1 MYTGRI
7 IFSQLMDVV
16 PKYEFRKIVD
26 RHNGDYRAQKLSCSD
41 QFLCMC
47 FGQLTFRASL
57 RDLTS
62 TLEALGS
69 RRYHMGIKTTVPLST
84 LSYAN
89 AHRPWQIYQDLA
101 MVLIA
106 HAQKLYGKDE
116 LTEPIKILDSTTI
129 DLCLSLFPWAVF
141 RSRKAAIKLHTLMDL
156 EGAIPTFIHI
166 SDGKTNDMKILDM
179 IPILAGSIYIMDRG
193 YLDFER
199 LYHLHSQGGRFVIRA
214 KKNLHY
220 YRKSSTPV
228 DPTSSLQCDQIIR
241 QTGPKSKN
249 RYPETLRRVRLID
262 PETKQHIVLL
272 TNITGCDPARIADYY
287 KSRWQIELFFK
298 WMKQNLRI
306 KAFYGQTGNA
316 VKTQIW
322 TAICTYL
329 IMIISHKSHHFNAS
343 LHTMMQVLS
352 VAILERISLKELF
365 SEQSLMNLESH
376 PRNQLGSLTNNWIL
390 VNQYD

>member
-16 PKYEFRKIVD
+16 SKYEFQKIVD
-26 RHNGDYRAQKLSCSD
+26 HHKGDYRAQKLSCRD

-47 FGQLTFRASL
+47 FGQLTFRDSL
-57 RDLTS
+57 RDLTG
-62 TLEALGS
+62 TLAALGS
-69 RRYHMGIKTTVPLST
+69 RRYHMGIKTDVPLST

-101 MVLIA
+101 MILIA
-106 HAQKLYGKDE
+106 QAQKLYGKDE
-116 LTEPIKILDSTTI
+116 LTESIKILDSTTI

-214 KKNLHY
+214 KKNLQY
-220 YRKSSTPV
+220 YRKSSTLV
-228 DPTSSLQCDQIIR
+228 DPTSGLQCDQTIR
-241 QTGPKSKN
+241 LTGPKSKA
-249 RYPETLRRVRLID
+249 RYPEALRRVRLID
-262 PETKQHIVLL
+262 PDSNNNIVLL
-272 TNITGCDPARIADYY
+272 TNITGCDATRIADYY

-298 WMKQNLRI
+298 WIKQNLRI
-306 KAFYGQTGNA
+306 KAFYGQSVNA

-329 IMIISHKSHHFNAS
+329 IIIISHKSHHFSVS

-352 VAILERISLKELF
+352 VAILERMTLKELF
-365 SEQSLMNLESH
+365 SEQSLTNLETH
-376 PRNQLGSLTNNWIL
+376 PRNQLGLF
-390 VNQYD
+390 D

>member
-26 RHNGDYRAQKLSCSD
+26 RHNGDYRAQKLSCRD
-41 QFLCMC
+41 QLLCMC
-47 FGQLTFRASL
+47 FGQLTFRDSL

-62 TLEALGS
+62 TLAALGS
-69 RRYHMGIKTTVPLST
+69 RRYHMGIKTNVPLST
-84 LSYAN
+84 LAYAN

-106 HAQKLYGKDE
+106 HAQTLHGKDE
-116 LTEPIKILDSTTI
+116 LTESVKILDSTTI
-129 DLCLSLFPWAVF
+129 DLCLSLFPWALF

-166 SDGKTNDMKILDM
+166 SDGKTNDMKVLDM

-214 KKNLHY
+214 KKNLQY

-228 DPTSSLQCDQIIR
+228 DPTSGVQCDQIIR
-241 QTGPKSKN
+241 LTSPKSKA
-249 RYPETLRRVRLID
+249 RYPEALRRVRLID
-262 PETKQHIVLL
+262 PDSKKNIVLL

-298 WMKQNLRI
+298 WIKQHLRI
-306 KAFYGQTGNA
+306 KAFYGQTVNA

-329 IMIISHKSHHFNAS
+329 IIIISHKTHQFNVT

-352 VAILERISLKELF
+352 VAILERMTLKELF
-365 SEQSLMNLESH
+365 SEQSLTSLETH
-376 PRNQLGSLTNNWIL
+376 PRNQLGLF
-390 VNQYD
+390 D

>member
-26 RHNGDYRAQKLSCSD
+26 HHNGDYRAQKLSCRD

-47 FGQLTFRASL
+47 FGQLTFRNSL
-57 RDLTS
+57 RDLTG

-69 RRYHMGIKTTVPLST
+69 RRYHMGIKTNVPLST

-106 HAQKLYGKDE
+106 HAQTLYGRDE
-116 LTEPIKILDSTTI
+116 LTESVKILDSTTI
-129 DLCLSLFPWAVF
+129 DLCLSLFPWALF

-199 LYHLHSQGGRFVIRA
+199 LYHLHQAGGRFVIRA
-214 KKNLHY
+214 KKNLQY
-220 YRKSSTPV
+220 YRKSSTPT
-228 DPTSSLQCDQIIR
+228 DPTSGLQCDQTIR
-241 QTGPKSKN
+241 LTGPKSKY
-249 RYPETLRRVRLID
+249 RYPEPLRRVRLID
-262 PETKQHIVLL
+262 PDSKQNIVLL
-272 TNITGCDPARIADYY
+272 TNITDCDAARIADYY
-287 KSRWQIELFFK
+287 RSRWQIELFFK
-298 WMKQNLRI
+298 WIKQNLRI
-306 KAFYGQTGNA
+306 KAFYGQTVNA

-329 IMIISHKSHHFNAS
+329 IIIISHKSHHFNVS

-352 VAILERISLKELF
+352 VAILERMSLKELF
-365 SEQSLMNLESH
+365 SEQSLTNFETQ
-376 PRNQLGSLTNNWIL
+376 PRNQLGLF
-390 VNQYD
+390 D

>member
-1 MYTGRI
+1 
-7 IFSQLMDVV
+7 MDVV
-16 PKYEFRKIVD
+16 PKYKFRKIVAA
-26 RHNGDYRAQKLSCSD
+26 HKGDYRVQKLTCWD
-41 QFLCMC
+41 QFLSMC
-47 FGQLTFRASL
+47 FGQLTFRGSL
-57 RDLTS
+57 RDLTA

-69 RRYHMGIKTTVPLST
+69 RRYHMGIKANVPLST

-106 HAQKLYGKDE
+106 DAQTLYGKDE
-116 LTEPIKILDSTTI
+116 LTESIKILDSTTI
-129 DLCLSLFPWAVF
+129 DLCLSLFPWALF

-193 YLDFER
+193 YLDYER
-199 LYHLHSQGGRFVIRA
+199 LYHLHTQGGRFVIRA
-214 KKNLHY
+214 KKNLQF
-220 YRKSSTPV
+220 YRKSSAPV
-228 DPTSSLQCDQIIR
+228 DRVGGLQCDQIIR
-241 QTGPKSKN
+241 LTGPKSKY

-262 PETKQHIVLL
+262 PDSKNNIVLL
-272 TNITGCDPARIADYY
+272 TNITDCEAAQIGDYY

-298 WMKQNLRI
+298 WIKQNLRI
-306 KAFYGQTGNA
+306 KAFYGQTVNA

-329 IMIISHKSHHFNAS
+329 VMIILHKTNHFNVT

-352 VAILERISLKELF
+352 VALLERMTLKQLF
-365 SEQSLMNLESH
+365 SEQSLTGIETQN
-376 PRNQLGSLTNNWIL
+376 RNQLGLF
-390 VNQYD
+390 D

>member
-1 MYTGRI
+1 ME
-7 IFSQLMDVV
+7 VV
-16 PKYEFRKIVD
+16 PKYEFRKIVN
-26 RHNGDYRAQKLSCSD
+26 HHKGDYRAQKLSCWD

-47 FGQLTFRASL
+47 FGQLTFRDSL

-62 TLEALGS
+62 TLDALGS
-69 RRYHMGIKTTVPLST
+69 RRYHMGIKTNVPLST

-89 AHRPWQIYQDLA
+89 ANRPWHIHHDLA

-116 LTEPIKILDSTTI
+116 LTESIKILDSSTI
-129 DLCLSLFPWAVF
+129 DLCLSLFQWAEF
-141 RSRKAAIKLHTLMDL
+141 RQKKAAIKIHTLMDL
-156 EGAIPTFIHI
+156 QGSIPTFIHI
-166 SDGKTNDMKILDM
+166 SDGKTHDVKILDM

-199 LYHLHSQGGRFVIRA
+199 LYNLHSQGGRFVIRA
-214 KKNLHY
+214 RKNLQF

-228 DPTSSLQCDQIIR
+228 DSSTGLQCDQIIR
-241 QTGPKSKN
+241 LTGPQSKT
-249 RYPETLRRVRLID
+249 RYPDALRRVRLID
-262 PETKQHIVLL
+262 QENHQDIVLL
-272 TNITGCDPARIADYY
+272 TNITDCNASQIAAYY

-298 WMKQNLRI
+298 WIKQNLRI
-306 KAFYGQTGNA
+306 KAFYGQSVNA

-329 IMIISHKSHHFNAS
+329 IIIICHKTHQFNVT

-352 VAILERISLKELF
+352 VAILERMTLKQLF
-365 SEQSLMNLESH
+365 SEDSLTQLETH
-376 PRNQLGSLTNNWIL
+376 TRNQLGLF
-390 VNQYD
+390 DF

>member
-7 IFSQLMDVV
+7 IFSQLMDVI

-26 RHNGDYRAQKLSCSD
+26 HHKGDYRAQKLSCRD
-41 QFLCMC
+41 QLLCMC
-47 FGQLTFRASL
+47 FGQLTFRDSL

-62 TLEALGS
+62 TLSALGS
-69 RRYHMGIKTTVPLST
+69 RRYHMGIKTNVPLST

-106 HAQKLYGKDE
+106 HAQNLYGKDE
-116 LTEPIKILDSTTI
+116 VTESIRILDSSTI
-129 DLCLSLFPWAVF
+129 DLCLSLFPWAEF
-141 RSRKAAIKLHTLMDL
+141 RQQKAAIKLHTMMDL
-156 EGAIPTFIHI
+156 EGSIPTFIHI
-166 SDGKTNDMKILDM
+166 SDGKTHDVKILDM
-179 IPILAGSIYIMDRG
+179 IPILPGSIYIMDRG

-199 LYHLHSQGGRFVIRA
+199 LYHLHRQGGRFVIRA
-214 KKNLHY
+214 KKNLRF

-228 DPTSSLQCDQIIR
+228 DSTGGLQCDQMIR
-241 QTGPKSKN
+241 LTGQKTKHH
-249 RYPETLRRVRLID
+249 YPESLRRVRLID
-262 PETKQHIVLL
+262 QENDQDIVLL
-272 TNITGCDPARIADYY
+272 TNITHCDASQIAGYY

-298 WMKQNLRI
+298 WIKQNLRI
-306 KAFYGQTGNA
+306 KAFYGHSING

-329 IMIISHKSHHFNAS
+329 IMIICHKTNQFNVT

-352 VAILERISLKELF
+352 VAILERMTLKQLF
-365 SEQSLMNLESH
+365 SDKTLTQLETH
-376 PRNQLGSLTNNWIL
+376 NRNQLVLF
-390 VNQYD
+390 D